1 MLTPGTTVSV
11 SGNLSDNGNSGVIDG
26 TLDVSGDATVLRD
39 MIIEVSGE
47 LEVSGYLTLSSGG
60 YTTTNNGT
68 IDCDGT
74 FDATGGTIA
83 QGSAGNIEISVAV
96 SCFGSLDAAEGTVTF
111 DGGTAFPTD
120 DYYNVAIT
128 SGTHSLAGNCTVAG
142 SFTLSSGAISINSE
156 TLDVEGTFNASGG
169 SVTFTGS
176 GRLQLGG
183 SVSSLGT
190 FT

>member
-1 MLTPGTTVSV
+1 MIDYDSAPGV
-11 SGNLSDNGNSGVIDG
+11 GDG
-26 TLDVSGDATVLRD
+26 GQGATITR
-39 MIIEVSGE
+39 S
-47 LEVSGYLTLSSGG
+47 
-60 YTTTNNGT
+60 
-68 IDCDGT
+68 
-74 FDATGGTIA
+74 
-83 QGSAGNIEISVAV
+83 
-96 SCFGSLDAAEGTVTF
+96 TF